1 MEQDSFLMSYDAV
14 LDIPLN
20 YTSFDPYPYAV
31 LDSFSVYLII
41 GCMLDCNIG
50 PF

>member
-1 MEQDSFLMSYDAV
+1 MEKDSFLMSYDAV
-14 LDIPLN
+14 LDVPLN
-20 YTSFDPYPYAV
+20 YTSFDPYAV

-41 GCMLDCNIG
+41 RCMSDRNIG

>member
-1 MEQDSFLMSYDAV
+1 MEKDSFLMSYDAV
-14 LDIPLN
+14 LDVPLN
-20 YTSFDPYPYAV
+20 YTSFDPYAV

-41 GCMLDCNIG
+41 RCMSDCNIG